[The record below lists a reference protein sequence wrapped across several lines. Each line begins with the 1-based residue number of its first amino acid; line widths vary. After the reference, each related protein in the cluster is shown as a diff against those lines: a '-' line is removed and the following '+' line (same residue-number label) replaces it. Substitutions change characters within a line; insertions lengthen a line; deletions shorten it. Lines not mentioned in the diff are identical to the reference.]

1 MVDLYVEKCKK
12 PLNSGIRQGYIS
24 GTGLG
29 FSNFVM
35 FSCYAL
41 AFWYGAKLVS
51 QGKTNF
57 NAVFRVFFA
66 ITMSALGVSQSAGM
80 TPDLTKVKIAVNS
93 VFELLDRT
101 SEIDPYDQGGKT
113 LKAVRGD
120 IELCN
125 VSFTYPTRPTITIFS
140 DLNLTVEAGK
150 VICRLKMFAMFFLVM
165 ILDEATHYSSD

>member
-1 MVDLYVEKCKK
+1 
-12 PLNSGIRQGYIS
+12 
-24 GTGLG
+24 
-29 FSNFVM
+29 
-35 FSCYAL
+35 
-41 AFWYGAKLVS
+41 
-51 QGKTNF
+51 
-57 NAVFRVFFA
+57 
-66 ITMSALGVSQSAGM
+66 MSALGVSQSAGM

-150 VICRLKMFAMFFLVM
+150 VICRLKIFAMFFLVM
-165 ILDEATHYSSD
+165 ILDEVTHYSSDWHLCIQLLHSLKNPMNLIEQFTKKKCLLSVSMNGEIRLPVIHHGPVEFGL